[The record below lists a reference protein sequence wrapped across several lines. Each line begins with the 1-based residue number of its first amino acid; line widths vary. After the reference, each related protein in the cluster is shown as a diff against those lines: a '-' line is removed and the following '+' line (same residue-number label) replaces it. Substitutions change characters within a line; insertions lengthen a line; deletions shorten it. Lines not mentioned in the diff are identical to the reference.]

1 MRGQRMAGF
10 VGAAGE
16 EGHAMGGRRPAVL
29 LAAAG
34 AALVAGAAV
43 AWRRRGAR
51 ASGATFRRGRFP
63 NGMDYAVAGRGERV
77 LLFIQ
82 GGPGSEAPAGSM
94 VARLHPWIAPL
105 VGAGFTVW
113 VVTRRRGM
121 PAGHSVADMA
131 DDYARLIREE
141 LGGRVDVV
149 LGESFGGLVV
159 QYLAAR
165 HPTCCDRVVIQSA
178 ACEVSVW
185 GKDVDRRLLAALEAG
200 EWAEA
205 GAVFAEY
212 LLPGERMRWVRRML
226 GPMTGRMLTGRAYPV
241 SDVVVETQAELD
253 FNSRAILPDVAVPV
267 LMVCG
272 DRDLFFPADLV
283 AETAALIP
291 DCTVVWRPGRGHV
304 KTTTDQRSAAD
315 ILAFLNREQ
324 AGETGR
330 E

>member
-1 MRGQRMAGF
+1 
-10 VGAAGE
+10 
-16 EGHAMGGRRPAVL
+16 
-29 LAAAG
+29 
-34 AALVAGAAV
+34 
-43 AWRRRGAR
+43 
-51 ASGATFRRGRFP
+51 
-63 NGMDYAVAGRGERV
+63 MDYAVAGRGQRV

-94 VARLHPWIAPL
+94 ATRLRPWIAPL

-159 QYLAAR
+159 QYLAAL
-165 HPTCCDRVVIQSA
+165 HPTCCERVVILSA
-178 ACEVSVW
+178 ACEVSAW
-185 GKDVDRRLLAALEAG
+185 GKDVDWRLLAALEAG

-212 LLPGERMRWVRRML
+212 LLPGERMRWVRRIL
-226 GPMTGRMLTGRAYPV
+226 GPLTGRMLTGRVYPV
-241 SDVVVETQAELD
+241 SDIVVETRAELD
-253 FNSRAILPDVAVPV
+253 FDSRAILPDIAVPV

-283 AETAALIP
+283 AQTARLIP
-291 DCTVVWRPGRGHV
+291 DCTVVWRHGQGHV
-304 KTTTDQRSAAD
+304 KTTMDQRSADD
-315 ILAFLNREQ
+315 ILAFVHRERSGGI
-324 AGETGR
+324 AR
-330 E
+330 A